1 LTIETAPALHADI
14 GRAISHAVIE
24 VFSTMLA
31 TEVTGGEAVIRKS
44 EPEYH
49 SNVVAL
55 LGLTGDWSGSGQ
67 LAVEPAFACRIA
79 SLMLM
84 AEYDAVNEDVLD
96 AVAEIANMVIGNI
109 KNELEPRLGP
119 MGLSTPTIVFG
130 GDFGTRVAG
139 SPERVIMPFT
149 CPDGTMHVQILLAPR
164 HNEASLHRLRAHMAL
179 SQPLALS
186 RPLELSR

>member
-1 LTIETAPALHADI
+1 LTTETAPALHADI
-14 GRAISHAVIE
+14 GHAISHAAIE

-31 TEVTGGEAVIRKS
+31 MDLTAGEAVISKS

-67 LAVEPAFACRIA
+67 LAVEPAFACKIA
-79 SLMLM
+79 SQMLM
-84 AEYDAVNEDVLD
+84 AEYDTVNEDVLD

-109 KNELEPRLGP
+109 KNELEPKLGP

-130 GDFGTRVAG
+130 GEFGTRVAG

-149 CPDGTMHVQILLAPR
+149 CPDGRMHVQILLTPQ
-164 HNEASLHRLRAHMAL
+164 HNEASLHRLRAH
-179 SQPLALS
+179 LALS
-186 RPLELSR
+186 K

>member
-1 LTIETAPALHADI
+1 LTTETTSALHADI
-14 GRAISHAVIE
+14 GHAISHAAIE

-31 TEVTGGEAVIRKS
+31 MDITAGEAIIRRS

-49 SNVVAL
+49 ANVVAL

-67 LAVEPAFACRIA
+67 LAVEPGFACKIA
-79 SLMLM
+79 SQMLM
-84 AEYDAVNEDVLD
+84 AEYDDVNEDVLD
-96 AVAEIANMVIGNI
+96 AVAEIANMIIGNI
-109 KNELEPRLGP
+109 KNELEPTLGS

-149 CPDGTMHVQILLAPR
+149 CPEGAMHVQILLAPQ
-164 HNEASLHRLRAHMAL
+164 HNEASLHRLRAHLAL
-179 SQPLALS
+179 SQPL
-186 RPLELSR
+186 ELSQ